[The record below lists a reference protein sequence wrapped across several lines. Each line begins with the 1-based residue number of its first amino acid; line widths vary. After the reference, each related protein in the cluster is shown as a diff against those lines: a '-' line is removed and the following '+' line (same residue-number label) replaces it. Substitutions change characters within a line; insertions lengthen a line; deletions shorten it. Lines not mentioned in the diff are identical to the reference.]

1 MRYIYFSR
9 EKAGFAFNTGVG
21 QHILKNPQVVK
32 SMVEK
37 SGLKSTDVAIE
48 IGPGTGNLTV
58 EILAKCKRM
67 TAFELDPRM
76 HSELTKRVDDMGM
89 RNKIDI
95 QLGNV
100 LDVKQ
105 LPYFD
110 ICIANLPYQ
119 ISSEITFKLLAHRPA
134 FRCAVLMFQLEFVDR
149 LCAKPG
155 DTHYCR
161 LSVNTQLIA
170 KCDKIMNVKK
180 NNFRPPPKVESA
192 VVRIEPIHPPPPI
205 NMIEWDGL
213 TRICFGRK
221 NKTIKANFRTK
232 PVIAMLENNYKVFL
246 SKKNMNSKIDDMK
259 KKVEDILDAQ
269 YNENDTY
276 GSLRARK
283 MSQDDFLKLMLAF
296 NKEDLHF
303 A

>member
-1 MRYIYFSR
+1 MNYSNALISPP
-9 EKAGFAFNTGVG
+9 KTHN
-21 QHILKNPQVVK
+21 
-32 SMVEK
+32 
-37 SGLKSTDVAIE
+37 
-48 IGPGTGNLTV
+48 NL
-58 EILAKCKRM
+58 L
-67 TAFELDPRM
+67 L
-76 HSELTKRVDDMGM
+76 
-89 RNKIDI
+89 
-95 QLGNV
+95 
-100 LDVKQ
+100 
-105 LPYFD
+105 
-110 ICIANLPYQ
+110 
-119 ISSEITFKLLAHRPA
+119 LLAHRPA

-276 GSLRARK
+276 RWVLPESLI
-283 MSQDDFLKLMLAF
+283 LA
-296 NKEDLHF
+296 
-303 A
+303 